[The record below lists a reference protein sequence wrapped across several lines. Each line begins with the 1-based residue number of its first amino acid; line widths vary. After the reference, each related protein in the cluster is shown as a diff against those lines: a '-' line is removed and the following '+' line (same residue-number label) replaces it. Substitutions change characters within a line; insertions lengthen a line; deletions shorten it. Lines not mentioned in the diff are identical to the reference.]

1 MVFQTYAFCRCY
13 TISLYSLLTYYLP
26 DRVIAAVGRK
36 TTQMRGKQVLLTG
49 GTGGLGLGVTP
60 VVLAQGAA
68 IITIPYVK
76 AQEVERLKGVLSP
89 GDVARIRFVETN
101 LADET
106 SVEHLVNRMDRLDV
120 LIHLVGGFSMGKTH
134 EYSYDQWKKDF
145 DLNLNTTFLVCKH
158 SLRRMLEQNYGRIVT
173 VGSRGAVQPGG
184 QLAAYCASKA
194 GVVAL
199 TQAIADETK
208 GTNVTA
214 NVVLP
219 SIIDTPTN
227 RAAMGTENVEHW
239 VKPESLAQV
248 ICFLASEAARD
259 VRGAA
264 VPVYGSV

>member
-1 MVFQTYAFCRCY
+1 MK
-13 TISLYSLLTYYLP
+13 
-26 DRVIAAVGRK
+26 DK
-36 TTQMRGKQVLLTG
+36 HVLVTG

-60 VVLAQGAA
+60 TVLAQNPASV
-68 IITIPYVK
+68 TIPY
-76 AQEVERLKGVLSP
+76 AHFHQVERLKSILTP
-89 GDVARIRFVETN
+89 EEFDKIKFIPTN
-101 LADET
+101 LTDEA
-106 SVEHLVNRMDRLDV
+106 SVENLMNRMERVDV

-134 EYSYDQWKKDF
+134 EYSFFSWKQQL

-158 SLRRMLEQNYGRIVT
+158 SLKKMLQNDYGRIVT

-208 GTNVTA
+208 GTNITA

-219 SIIDTPTN
+219 SVIDTPAN
-227 RAAMGTENVEHW
+227 RQAMGEENADKW

-248 ICFLASEAARD
+248 ICFLASEAAKD

-264 VPVYGSV
+264 VPVYGNI